1 MAPPVS
7 ETSAAH
13 PEPRAALN
21 LRREGLLGA
30 RWRAYLARP
39 QGRVELAATSVFF
52 VAVLLAVPRFL
63 AWNEARKGAILA
75 DPILARL
82 PTVDASWP
90 IFVIFYGGLALA
102 LMDLV
107 PRPWRLLAG
116 LRAYALLMT
125 FRMIGMWVTPL
136 EPDPTNIPLRDPFVE
151 LIASGGQVFTKDL
164 FFSGHTSTA
173 ALFALVALHPLRK
186 RILYVGTAL
195 VGLLVLLQ
203 AVHYS
208 VDVFAAPFFA
218 LGAWHLG
225 RAWPGHRPGRTDRFD

>member
-7 ETSAAH
+7 ETSTAH
-13 PEPRAALN
+13 SGPHPVLKT
-21 LRREGLLGA
+21 RRQGWLGM

-39 QGRVELAATSVFF
+39 QGRIELAVTSAFF
-52 VAVLLAVPRFL
+52 VAVLFAVPRFL
-63 AWNEARKGAILA
+63 TWNETRHGALLD

-82 PTVDASWP
+82 PVIDVSWP

-116 LRAYALLMT
+116 LRAYTLLMT
-125 FRMIGMWVTPL
+125 FRMLGMWVTPL
-136 EPDPTNIPLRDPFVE
+136 NPDPSNIPLRDPFVE

-225 RAWPGHRPGRTDRFD
+225 RAWPGHRPGRTDSPD